1 MPRKYTKKNVEYWNN
16 MSKGQS
22 IESNNTLQIDFNPEL
37 IGEGYY
43 SEESNASRSIT
54 SSSGSRIATRSN
66 LATTS
71 SVRKRFENIDNGLLP
86 WDYSDDGV
94 SVRDAIIL
102 SQKAYFN
109 VPVYKSTIDLLSEF
123 TNSDVYFKKN
133 SGTEKSR
140 RFVEAWLNKI
150 KLYDLK
156 DQFFREIYRSGNVF
170 MLHLDAKVNTSS
182 IRAFSENPIPTLLEK
197 RIPVRYLMLNPADI
211 EVTEQINFGDY
222 TYAKVLTN
230 FEMAKLQ
237 NPKTDKEKD
246 IFNALPK
253 QVKDEIIKSN
263 KGNTFI
269 VNKEIQIPLD
279 ILKLHPVFYKK
290 QDYEPLAVPPGYSVL
305 DDINKK
311 MELKKVDQAIARS
324 IENVILLVTMGNEPE
339 KGGINHQNL
348 KAMQEIFKNK
358 SVGRVLVSDYTT
370 KAEFVIPD
378 LQKVMGKEKYE
389 VLNQDIREGLNN
401 ILLGESKYADTEIK
415 LKIFLQRIED
425 VRERF
430 LNDFLQP
437 EVNKV
442 CEIMGLKRPPK
453 VEFKK
458 IDALNYE
465 NMQRLI
471 ARMVELGI
479 LTPNEGME
487 VIDRGIFPTSEEL
500 GLDQGKFVSERKK
513 GYWSPLA
520 MGSAIGQDSKEKASP
535 SQNPSNPTVS
545 APTGG
550 RPTGTGVEKQSE
562 AHFAVDAIK
571 NSVNMISKF
580 QADAEKLYK
589 QKLSIKKLSND
600 KKGLI
605 SEICLA
611 IMQGCEKADW
621 ENTLNQI
628 IVNPSIL
635 TSLSVK
641 EEILDIASLHDLS
654 VEASTILYHSKNL
667 TEK

>member
-1 MPRKYTKKNVEYWNN
+1 MPRKYTKKNDGYWKNLSKANIVEN
-16 MSKGQS
+16 SS
-22 IESNNTLQIDFNPEL
+22 LLESFTAPEL

-43 SEESNASRSIT
+43 SEESSASRLS
-54 SSSGSRIATRSN
+54 SSSGTRVGTRNN

-71 SVRKRFENIDNGLLP
+71 LLRKRFKNIDDGLLP
-86 WDYSDDGV
+86 YDYSADGV
-94 SVRDAIIL
+94 SVRDAIVL

-123 TNSDVYFKKN
+123 SNSDIYFKKN

-150 KLYDLK
+150 KIYDLK

-170 MLHLDAKVNTSS
+170 MLHLEAKVNKNS
-182 IRAFSENPIPTLLEK
+182 IKAYSESPITTLSEK
-197 RIPVRYLMLNPADI
+197 KIPVRYIMLNPADI
-211 EVTEQINFGDY
+211 EVTEQMNFGDY
-222 TYAKVLTN
+222 SYAKILTN
-230 FEMAKLQ
+230 FEMAKLRD
-237 NPKTDKEKD
+237 PKTEKDRD
-246 IFNALPK
+246 IFNSLPK
-253 QVKDEIIKSN
+253 EVKEELKRTKSN
-263 KGNTFI
+263 TNTFI
-269 VNKEIQIPLD
+269 INREIQIPLD
-279 ILKLHPVFYKK
+279 VLKLHPVFYKK

-378 LQKVMGKEKYE
+378 LQKVMGKEKYD

-415 LKIFLQRIED
+415 LKIFLQRIEE

-430 LNDFLQP
+430 IKDFLQA
-437 EVNKV
+437 EINTV
-442 CEIMGLKRPPK
+442 CETMGLKRPPQI
-453 VEFKK
+453 EFKRT
-458 IDALNYE
+458 DALNYAD
-465 NMQRLI
+465 MQRLI

-479 LTPNEGME
+479 LTPNEGMD
-487 VIDRGIFPTSEEL
+487 VIDKGIFPTSEEL
-500 GLDQGKFVSERKK
+500 GLDQSKFVSERKK

-520 MGSAIGQDSKEKASP
+520 LGGGVEEKKEEKTS
-535 SQNPSNPTVS
+535 SQNSSSPTVS

-550 RPTGTGVEKQSE
+550 RPTGTGVEKQSK
-562 AHFAVDAIK
+562 AKFAVDSIR
-571 NSVNMISKF
+571 STLEDVSKF
-580 QADAEKLYK
+580 QAQSECFYKEKLSLK
-589 QKLSIKKLSND
+589 NLNKEKK
-600 KKGLI
+600 KVI

-611 IMQGCEKADW
+611 IIQGCEKSEW
-621 ENTLNQI
+621 KNKLEQI
-628 IVNPSIL
+628 VVNPSVL
-635 TSLSVK
+635 TSLGVNDG
-641 EEILDIASLHDLS
+641 ILQISNDHNLS
-654 VEASTILYHSKNL
+654 IEASSILFHSQNL
-667 TEK
+667 N

>member
-1 MPRKYTKKNVEYWNN
+1 MPRKYTKKNNGYWKNLSKANIVENV
-16 MSKGQS
+16 SLL
-22 IESNNTLQIDFNPEL
+22 ETLTAPEL

-43 SEESNASRSIT
+43 SEESSASRLS
-54 SSSGSRIATRSN
+54 SSSGTRVGTRNN

-71 SVRKRFENIDNGLLP
+71 LLRKRFKNIDDGLLP
-86 WDYSDDGV
+86 YDYSADGV
-94 SVRDAIIL
+94 SVRDAIVL

-123 TNSDVYFKKN
+123 SNSDIYFKKN

-150 KLYDLK
+150 KIYDLK

-170 MLHLDAKVNTSS
+170 MLHLEAKVNKNS
-182 IRAFSENPIPTLLEK
+182 IKAYSESPITTLSEK
-197 RIPVRYLMLNPADI
+197 KIPVRYIMLNPADI
-211 EVTEQINFGDY
+211 EVTEQMNFGDY
-222 TYAKVLTN
+222 SYAKILTN
-230 FEMAKLQ
+230 FEMAKLRD
-237 NPKTDKEKD
+237 PKTEKDKD
-246 IFNALPK
+246 IFNSLPK
-253 QVKDEIIKSN
+253 EVKDELKRTKSN
-263 KGNTFI
+263 TNTFI
-269 VNKEIQIPLD
+269 INREIQVPLD
-279 ILKLHPVFYKK
+279 VLKLHPVFYKK

-370 KAEFVIPD
+370 KAEFIIPD
-378 LQKVMGKEKYE
+378 LQKVMGKEKYD

-430 LNDFLQP
+430 IKDFLQA
-437 EVNKV
+437 EINTV
-442 CEIMGLKRPPK
+442 CETMGLKRPPQI
-453 VEFKK
+453 EFKRT
-458 IDALNYE
+458 DALNYAD
-465 NMQRLI
+465 MQRLI

-479 LTPNEGME
+479 LTPNEGMD
-487 VIDRGIFPTSEEL
+487 VIDKGVFPTAEEL
-500 GLDQGKFVSERKK
+500 GLDQSKFVSERKK

-520 MGSAIGQDSKEKASP
+520 LGGGVGEKKEEKTS
-535 SQNPSNPTVS
+535 SQNSSSPTVS

-550 RPTGTGVEKQSE
+550 RPTGTGVEKQSK
-562 AHFAVDAIK
+562 AKFAVDSIR
-571 NSVNMISKF
+571 STLEDVSKF
-580 QADAEKLYK
+580 QAQSECFYKEKLSLK
-589 QKLSIKKLSND
+589 NLNKEKK
-600 KKGLI
+600 KVI

-611 IMQGCEKADW
+611 IIQGCEKSEW
-621 ENTLNQI
+621 KNKLEQI
-628 IVNPSIL
+628 VVNPSVL
-635 TSLSVK
+635 TSLGVNDG
-641 EEILDIASLHDLS
+641 ILQISNDHNLS
-654 VEASTILYHSKNL
+654 IEASSILFHSQNL
-667 TEK
+667 N

>member
-1 MPRKYTKKNVEYWNN
+1 MPRKYTKKNDGYWKNLSKANIVEN
-16 MSKGQS
+16 SS
-22 IESNNTLQIDFNPEL
+22 LLESFTAPEL

-43 SEESNASRSIT
+43 SEESSASRLS
-54 SSSGSRIATRSN
+54 SSSGTRVGTRNN

-71 SVRKRFENIDNGLLP
+71 LLRKRFKNIDDGLLP
-86 WDYSDDGV
+86 YDYSADGV
-94 SVRDAIIL
+94 SVRDAIVL

-123 TNSDVYFKKN
+123 SNSDIYFKKN

-150 KLYDLK
+150 KIYDLK
-156 DQFFREIYRSGNVF
+156 DQFFREIYRSCNVF
-170 MLHLDAKVNTSS
+170 MLHLEAKVNKNS
-182 IRAFSENPIPTLLEK
+182 IKAYSESPITTLSEK
-197 RIPVRYLMLNPADI
+197 KIPVRYIMLNPADI
-211 EVTEQINFGDY
+211 EVTEQMNFGDY
-222 TYAKVLTN
+222 SYAKILTN
-230 FEMAKLQ
+230 FEMAKLRD
-237 NPKTDKEKD
+237 PKTEKDRD
-246 IFNALPK
+246 IFNSLPK
-253 QVKDEIIKSN
+253 EVKEELKRTKSN
-263 KGNTFI
+263 TNTFI
-269 VNKEIQIPLD
+269 INREIQIPLD
-279 ILKLHPVFYKK
+279 VLKLHPVFYKK

-378 LQKVMGKEKYE
+378 LQKVMGKEKYD

-415 LKIFLQRIED
+415 LKIFLQRIEE

-430 LNDFLQP
+430 IKDFLQA
-437 EVNKV
+437 EINTV
-442 CEIMGLKRPPK
+442 CETMGLKRPPQI
-453 VEFKK
+453 EFKRT
-458 IDALNYE
+458 DALNYAD
-465 NMQRLI
+465 MQRLT

-479 LTPNEGME
+479 LTPNEGMD
-487 VIDRGIFPTSEEL
+487 VIDKGIFPTSEEL
-500 GLDQGKFVSERKK
+500 GLDQSKFVSERKK

-520 MGSAIGQDSKEKASP
+520 LGGGVGEKKEEKTS
-535 SQNPSNPTVS
+535 SQNPSSPTVS

-550 RPTGTGVEKQSE
+550 RPTGTGVEKQSK
-562 AHFAVDAIK
+562 AKFAVDSIR
-571 NSVNMISKF
+571 STLEDVSKF
-580 QADAEKLYK
+580 KAQSECFYKEKLSLK
-589 QKLSIKKLSND
+589 NLNKEKK
-600 KKGLI
+600 KVI

-611 IMQGCEKADW
+611 IIQGCEKSEW
-621 ENTLNQI
+621 KNKLEQI
-628 IVNPSIL
+628 VVNPSVL
-635 TSLSVK
+635 TSLGVNDG
-641 EEILDIASLHDLS
+641 ILQISNDHNLS
-654 VEASTILYHSKNL
+654 IEASSILFHSQNL
-667 TEK
+667 N

>member
-1 MPRKYTKKNVEYWNN
+1 MPRKYTKKNDGYWKNLSKANIVEN
-16 MSKGQS
+16 SS
-22 IESNNTLQIDFNPEL
+22 LLESFTAPEL

-43 SEESNASRSIT
+43 SEESSASRLS
-54 SSSGSRIATRSN
+54 SSSGTRVGTRNN

-71 SVRKRFENIDNGLLP
+71 LLRKRFKNIDDGILP
-86 WDYSDDGV
+86 YDYSADGV
-94 SVRDAIIL
+94 SVRDAIVL

-123 TNSDVYFKKN
+123 SNSDIYFKKN

-150 KLYDLK
+150 KIYDLK

-170 MLHLDAKVNTSS
+170 MLHLEAKVNKNS
-182 IRAFSENPIPTLLEK
+182 IKAYSESPITTLSEK
-197 RIPVRYLMLNPADI
+197 KIPVRYIMLNPADI
-211 EVTEQINFGDY
+211 EVTEQMNFGDY
-222 TYAKVLTN
+222 SYAKILTN
-230 FEMAKLQ
+230 FEMAKLRD
-237 NPKTDKEKD
+237 PKTEKDRD
-246 IFNALPK
+246 IFNSLPK
-253 QVKDEIIKSN
+253 EVKEELKRTKSN
-263 KGNTFI
+263 TNTFI
-269 VNKEIQIPLD
+269 INREIQIPLD
-279 ILKLHPVFYKK
+279 VLKLHPVFYKK

-378 LQKVMGKEKYE
+378 LQKVMGKEKYD

-415 LKIFLQRIED
+415 LKIFLQRIEE

-430 LNDFLQP
+430 IKDFLQA
-437 EVNKV
+437 EINTV
-442 CEIMGLKRPPK
+442 CETMGLKRPPQI
-453 VEFKK
+453 EFKRT
-458 IDALNYE
+458 DALNYAD
-465 NMQRLI
+465 MQRLI

-479 LTPNEGME
+479 LTPNEGMD
-487 VIDRGIFPTSEEL
+487 VIDKGIFPTSEEL
-500 GLDQGKFVSERKK
+500 GLDQSKFVSERKK

-520 MGSAIGQDSKEKASP
+520 LGGGVGEKKEEKTS
-535 SQNPSNPTVS
+535 SQNPSSPTVS

-550 RPTGTGVEKQSE
+550 RPTGTGVEKQSK
-562 AHFAVDAIK
+562 AKFAVDSIR
-571 NSVNMISKF
+571 STLEDVSKF
-580 QADAEKLYK
+580 QAQSECFYKEKLSLK
-589 QKLSIKKLSND
+589 NLNKEKK
-600 KKGLI
+600 KVI

-611 IMQGCEKADW
+611 IIQGCEKSEW
-621 ENTLNQI
+621 KNKLEQI
-628 IVNPSIL
+628 VVNPSVL
-635 TSLSVK
+635 TSLGVNDG
-641 EEILDIASLHDLS
+641 ILQISNDHNLS
-654 VEASTILYHSKNL
+654 IEASSILFHSQNL
-667 TEK
+667 N

>member
-1 MPRKYTKKNVEYWNN
+1 MPRKYTKKNDGYWKNLSKANIVEN
-16 MSKGQS
+16 SS
-22 IESNNTLQIDFNPEL
+22 LLESFTAPEL

-43 SEESNASRSIT
+43 SEESSASRLS
-54 SSSGSRIATRSN
+54 SSSGTRVGTRNN

-71 SVRKRFENIDNGLLP
+71 LLRKRFKNIDDGLLP
-86 WDYSDDGV
+86 YDYSADGV
-94 SVRDAIIL
+94 SVRDAIVL

-123 TNSDVYFKKN
+123 SNSDIYFKKN

-150 KLYDLK
+150 KIYDLK

-170 MLHLDAKVNTSS
+170 MLHLEAKVNKNS
-182 IRAFSENPIPTLLEK
+182 IKAYSESPITTLSEK
-197 RIPVRYLMLNPADI
+197 KIPVRYIMLNPADI
-211 EVTEQINFGDY
+211 EVTEQMNFGDY
-222 TYAKVLTN
+222 SYAKILTN
-230 FEMAKLQ
+230 FEMAKLRD
-237 NPKTDKEKD
+237 PKTEKDKD
-246 IFNALPK
+246 IFNSLPK
-253 QVKDEIIKSN
+253 EVKDELKRTKSN
-263 KGNTFI
+263 TNTFI
-269 VNKEIQIPLD
+269 INREIQIPLD
-279 ILKLHPVFYKK
+279 VLKLHPVFYKK

-378 LQKVMGKEKYE
+378 LQKVMGKEKYD

-415 LKIFLQRIED
+415 LKIFLQRIEE

-430 LNDFLQP
+430 IKDFLQA
-437 EVNKV
+437 EINTV
-442 CEIMGLKRPPK
+442 CETMGLKRPPQI
-453 VEFKK
+453 EFKRT
-458 IDALNYE
+458 DALNYAD
-465 NMQRLI
+465 MQRLI

-479 LTPNEGME
+479 LTPNEGMD
-487 VIDRGIFPTSEEL
+487 VIDKGIFPTSEEL
-500 GLDQGKFVSERKK
+500 GLDQSKFVSERKK

-520 MGSAIGQDSKEKASP
+520 LGGGVGEKKEEKTS
-535 SQNPSNPTVS
+535 SQNPSSPTVS

-550 RPTGTGVEKQSE
+550 RPTGTGIEKQSK
-562 AHFAVDAIK
+562 AKFAVDSIR
-571 NSVNMISKF
+571 STLEDVSKF
-580 QADAEKLYK
+580 QAQSECFYKEKLSLK
-589 QKLSIKKLSND
+589 NLNKEKK
-600 KKGLI
+600 KVI

-611 IMQGCEKADW
+611 IIQGCEKSEW
-621 ENTLNQI
+621 KNKLEQI
-628 IVNPSIL
+628 VVNPSVL
-635 TSLSVK
+635 TSLSVNDG
-641 EEILDIASLHDLS
+641 ILQISNDHNLS
-654 VEASTILYHSKNL
+654 IEASSILFHSQNL
-667 TEK
+667 N

>member
-1 MPRKYTKKNVEYWNN
+1 MPRKYTKKNDGYWKNLSKANIVEN
-16 MSKGQS
+16 SS
-22 IESNNTLQIDFNPEL
+22 LLESFTAPEL

-43 SEESNASRSIT
+43 SEESSASRLS
-54 SSSGSRIATRSN
+54 SSSGTRVGTRNN

-71 SVRKRFENIDNGLLP
+71 LLRKRFKNIDDGLLP
-86 WDYSDDGV
+86 YDYSADGV
-94 SVRDAIIL
+94 SVRDAIVL

-123 TNSDVYFKKN
+123 SNSDIYFKKN

-150 KLYDLK
+150 KIYDLK

-170 MLHLDAKVNTSS
+170 MLHLEAKVNKNS
-182 IRAFSENPIPTLLEK
+182 IKAYSESPITTLSEK
-197 RIPVRYLMLNPADI
+197 KIPVRYIMLNPADI
-211 EVTEQINFGDY
+211 EVTEQMNFGDY
-222 TYAKVLTN
+222 SYAKILTN
-230 FEMAKLQ
+230 FEMAKLRD
-237 NPKTDKEKD
+237 PKTEKDRD
-246 IFNALPK
+246 IFNSLPK
-253 QVKDEIIKSN
+253 EVKEELKRTKSN
-263 KGNTFI
+263 TNTFI
-269 VNKEIQIPLD
+269 INREIQIPLD
-279 ILKLHPVFYKK
+279 VLKLHPVFYKK

-378 LQKVMGKEKYE
+378 LQKVMGKEKYD

-415 LKIFLQRIED
+415 LKIFLQRIEE

-430 LNDFLQP
+430 IKDFLQA
-437 EVNKV
+437 EINTV
-442 CEIMGLKRPPK
+442 CETMGLKRPPQI
-453 VEFKK
+453 EFKRT
-458 IDALNYE
+458 DALNYAD
-465 NMQRLI
+465 MQRLI

-479 LTPNEGME
+479 LTPNEGMD
-487 VIDRGIFPTSEEL
+487 VIDKGIFPTSEEL
-500 GLDQGKFVSERKK
+500 GLDQSKFVSERKK

-520 MGSAIGQDSKEKASP
+520 LGGGVGEKKEEKTS
-535 SQNPSNPTVS
+535 SQNSSSPTVS

-550 RPTGTGVEKQSE
+550 RPTGTGVEKQSK
-562 AHFAVDAIK
+562 AKFAVDSIR
-571 NSVNMISKF
+571 STLEDVSKF
-580 QADAEKLYK
+580 QAQSECFYKEKLSLK
-589 QKLSIKKLSND
+589 NLNKEKK
-600 KKGLI
+600 KVI

-611 IMQGCEKADW
+611 IIQGCEKSEW
-621 ENTLNQI
+621 KNKLEQI
-628 IVNPSIL
+628 VVNPSVL
-635 TSLSVK
+635 TSLGVNDG
-641 EEILDIASLHDLS
+641 ILQISNDHNLS
-654 VEASTILYHSKNL
+654 IEASSILFHSQNL
-667 TEK
+667 N

>member
-1 MPRKYTKKNVEYWNN
+1 MPRKYTKKNDGYWKNLSKANIVEN
-16 MSKGQS
+16 SS
-22 IESNNTLQIDFNPEL
+22 LLESFTAPEL

-43 SEESNASRSIT
+43 SEESSASRLS
-54 SSSGSRIATRSN
+54 SSSGTRVGTRNN

-71 SVRKRFENIDNGLLP
+71 LLRKRFKNIDDGLLP
-86 WDYSDDGV
+86 YDYSADGV
-94 SVRDAIIL
+94 SVRDAIVL

-123 TNSDVYFKKN
+123 SNSDIYFKKN

-150 KLYDLK
+150 KIYDLK

-170 MLHLDAKVNTSS
+170 MLHLEAKVNKNS
-182 IRAFSENPIPTLLEK
+182 IKAYSESPITTLSEK
-197 RIPVRYLMLNPADI
+197 KIPVRYIMLNPADI
-211 EVTEQINFGDY
+211 EVTEQMNFGDY
-222 TYAKVLTN
+222 SYAKILTN
-230 FEMAKLQ
+230 FEMAKLRD
-237 NPKTDKEKD
+237 PKTEKDRD
-246 IFNALPK
+246 IFNSLPK
-253 QVKDEIIKSN
+253 EVKEELKRTKSN
-263 KGNTFI
+263 TNTFI
-269 VNKEIQIPLD
+269 INREIQIPLD
-279 ILKLHPVFYKK
+279 VLKLHPVFYKK

-378 LQKVMGKEKYE
+378 LQKVMGKEKYD

-415 LKIFLQRIED
+415 LKIFLQRIEE

-430 LNDFLQP
+430 IKDFLQA
-437 EVNKV
+437 EINTV
-442 CEIMGLKRPPK
+442 CETMGLKRPPQI
-453 VEFKK
+453 EFKRT
-458 IDALNYE
+458 DALNYAD
-465 NMQRLI
+465 MQRLI

-479 LTPNEGME
+479 LTPNEGMD
-487 VIDRGIFPTSEEL
+487 VIDKGIFQTSEEL
-500 GLDQGKFVSERKK
+500 GLDQSKFVSERKK

-520 MGSAIGQDSKEKASP
+520 LGGGVGEKKEEKTS
-535 SQNPSNPTVS
+535 SQNPSSPTVS

-550 RPTGTGVEKQSE
+550 RPTGTGVEKQSK
-562 AHFAVDAIK
+562 AKFAVDSIR
-571 NSVNMISKF
+571 STLEDVSKF
-580 QADAEKLYK
+580 QAQSECFYKEKLSLK
-589 QKLSIKKLSND
+589 NLNKEKK
-600 KKGLI
+600 KVI

-611 IMQGCEKADW
+611 IIQGCEKSEW
-621 ENTLNQI
+621 KNKLEQI
-628 IVNPSIL
+628 VVNPSVL
-635 TSLSVK
+635 TSLGVNDG
-641 EEILDIASLHDLS
+641 ILHISNDHNLS
-654 VEASTILYHSKNL
+654 IEASSILFHSQNL
-667 TEK
+667 N

>member
-1 MPRKYTKKNVEYWNN
+1 MPRKYTKKNDGYWKNLSKANIVEN
-16 MSKGQS
+16 SS
-22 IESNNTLQIDFNPEL
+22 LLESFTAPEL

-43 SEESNASRSIT
+43 SEESSASRLS
-54 SSSGSRIATRSN
+54 SSSGTRVGTRNN

-71 SVRKRFENIDNGLLP
+71 LLRKRFKNIDDGLLP
-86 WDYSDDGV
+86 YDYSADGV
-94 SVRDAIIL
+94 SVRDAIVL

-123 TNSDVYFKKN
+123 SNSDIYFKKN

-150 KLYDLK
+150 KIYDLK

-170 MLHLDAKVNTSS
+170 MLHLEAKVNKNS
-182 IRAFSENPIPTLLEK
+182 IKAYSESPITTLSEK
-197 RIPVRYLMLNPADI
+197 KIPVRYIMLNPADI
-211 EVTEQINFGDY
+211 EVTEQMNFGDY
-222 TYAKVLTN
+222 SYAKILTN
-230 FEMAKLQ
+230 FEMAKLRD
-237 NPKTDKEKD
+237 PKTEKDRD
-246 IFNALPK
+246 IFNSLPK
-253 QVKDEIIKSN
+253 EVKEELKRTNSN
-263 KGNTFI
+263 TNTFI
-269 VNKEIQIPLD
+269 INREIQIPLD
-279 ILKLHPVFYKK
+279 VLKLHPVFYKK

-378 LQKVMGKEKYE
+378 LQKVMGKEKYD

-415 LKIFLQRIED
+415 LKIFLQRIEE

-430 LNDFLQP
+430 IKDFLQA
-437 EVNKV
+437 EINTV
-442 CEIMGLKRPPK
+442 CETMGLKRPPQI
-453 VEFKK
+453 EFKRT
-458 IDALNYE
+458 DALNYAD
-465 NMQRLI
+465 MQRLI

-479 LTPNEGME
+479 LTPNEGMD
-487 VIDRGIFPTSEEL
+487 VIDKGIFPTSEEL
-500 GLDQGKFVSERKK
+500 GLDQSKFVSERKK

-520 MGSAIGQDSKEKASP
+520 LGGGVGEKKEEKTS
-535 SQNPSNPTVS
+535 SQNSSSPTVS

-550 RPTGTGVEKQSE
+550 RPTGTGVEKQSK
-562 AHFAVDAIK
+562 AKFAVDSIR
-571 NSVNMISKF
+571 STLEDVSKF
-580 QADAEKLYK
+580 QAQSECFYKEKLSLK
-589 QKLSIKKLSND
+589 NLNKEKK
-600 KKGLI
+600 KVI

-611 IMQGCEKADW
+611 IIQGCEKSEW
-621 ENTLNQI
+621 KNKLEQI
-628 IVNPSIL
+628 VVNPSVL
-635 TSLSVK
+635 TSLGVNDG
-641 EEILDIASLHDLS
+641 ILQISNDHNLS
-654 VEASTILYHSKNL
+654 IEASSILFHSQNL
-667 TEK
+667 N

>member
-1 MPRKYTKKNVEYWNN
+1 MPRKYTKKNNGYWKNLSKANIVENV
-16 MSKGQS
+16 SLL
-22 IESNNTLQIDFNPEL
+22 ETLTAPEL

-43 SEESNASRSIT
+43 SEESSASRLS
-54 SSSGSRIATRSN
+54 SSSGTRVGTRNN

-71 SVRKRFENIDNGLLP
+71 LLRKRFKNIDDGLLP
-86 WDYSDDGV
+86 YDYSADGV
-94 SVRDAIIL
+94 SVRDAIVL

-123 TNSDVYFKKN
+123 SNSDIYFKKN

-150 KLYDLK
+150 KIYDLK

-170 MLHLDAKVNTSS
+170 MLHLEAKVNKNS
-182 IRAFSENPIPTLLEK
+182 IKAYSENPITALSEK
-197 RIPVRYLMLNPADI
+197 KIPVRYIMLNPADI
-211 EVTEQINFGDY
+211 EVTEQMNFGDY
-222 TYAKVLTN
+222 SYAKILTN
-230 FEMAKLQ
+230 FEMAKLRD
-237 NPKTDKEKD
+237 PKTEKDKD
-246 IFNALPK
+246 IFNSLPK
-253 QVKDEIIKSN
+253 EVKDELKRTKSN
-263 KGNTFI
+263 TNTFI
-269 VNKEIQIPLD
+269 INREIQVPLD
-279 ILKLHPVFYKK
+279 VLKLHPVFYKK

-370 KAEFVIPD
+370 KAEFIIPD
-378 LQKVMGKEKYE
+378 LQKVMGKEKYD

-415 LKIFLQRIED
+415 LKIFLQRIEE

-430 LNDFLQP
+430 IKDFLQA
-437 EVNKV
+437 EINTV
-442 CEIMGLKRPPK
+442 CETMGLKRPPQI
-453 VEFKK
+453 EFKRT
-458 IDALNYE
+458 DALNYAD
-465 NMQRLI
+465 MQRLI

-479 LTPNEGME
+479 LTPNEGMD
-487 VIDRGIFPTSEEL
+487 VIDKGVFPTAEEL
-500 GLDQGKFVSERKK
+500 GLDQSKFVSERKK

-520 MGSAIGQDSKEKASP
+520 LGGGVGEKKEEKTS
-535 SQNPSNPTVS
+535 SQNSSSPTVS

-550 RPTGTGVEKQSE
+550 RPTGTGVEKQSK
-562 AHFAVDAIK
+562 AKFAVDSIR
-571 NSVNMISKF
+571 STLEDVSKF
-580 QADAEKLYK
+580 QAQSECFYKEKLSLK
-589 QKLSIKKLSND
+589 NLNKEKK
-600 KKGLI
+600 KVI

-611 IMQGCEKADW
+611 IIQGCEKSEW
-621 ENTLNQI
+621 KNKLEQI
-628 IVNPSIL
+628 VVNPSVL
-635 TSLSVK
+635 TSLGVNDG
-641 EEILDIASLHDLS
+641 ILQISNDHNLS
-654 VEASTILYHSKNL
+654 IEASSILFHSQNL
-667 TEK
+667 N

>member
-1 MPRKYTKKNVEYWNN
+1 MPRKYTKKNSGYWSNL
-16 MSKGQS
+16 SKGAS
-22 IESNNTLQIDFNPEL
+22 VENVTSLEFNVAPEL

-43 SEESNASRSIT
+43 TEESSANSRLS
-54 SSSGSRIATRSN
+54 SSSGTRVGTRTN
-66 LATTS
+66 LVTS
-71 SVRKRFENIDNGLLP
+71 SLIRKRFKNIDDGLLP
-86 WDYSDDGV
+86 WDYSADGV

-123 TNSDVYFKKN
+123 SNSDIYFKKN

-170 MLHLDAKVNTSS
+170 MLHLEAKVNTNS
-182 IRAFSENPIPTLLEK
+182 IKAYSENPIPTLTERK
-197 RIPVRYLMLNPADI
+197 IPVRYLMLNPADI
-211 EVTEQINFGDY
+211 EVTEQMNFGDY
-222 TYAKVLTN
+222 SYAKVLTN
-230 FEMAKLQ
+230 FEMAKLRD
-237 NPKTDKEKD
+237 PKTDKDKD
-246 IFNALPK
+246 IFNSLPK
-253 QVKDEIIKSN
+253 EIQDELKKTKSN
-263 KGNTFI
+263 SNTFI
-269 VNKEIQIPLD
+269 VNKEIQIPLEVS
-279 ILKLHPVFYKK
+279 KLHPVFYKK

-415 LKIFLQRIED
+415 LKIFLQRIEE

-430 LNDFLQP
+430 IKDFLQP
-437 EVNKV
+437 QINEV
-442 CEIMGLKRPPK
+442 CETMGLKRPPQI
-453 VEFKK
+453 EFKRT
-458 IDALNYE
+458 DALNYAD
-465 NMQRLI
+465 MQRLI

-479 LTPNEGME
+479 LTPNEGMD
-487 VIDRGIFPTSEEL
+487 VIDKGIFPTSEEL
-500 GLDQGKFVSERKK
+500 GADQSKFVSERKK

-520 MGSAIGQDSKEKASP
+520 MGGGIGEASEEKSSP
-535 SQNPSNPTVS
+535 SQNSSNPTVS

-550 RPTGTGVEKQSE
+550 RPTGTGIEKQSE
-562 AHFAVDAIK
+562 ANFAVDAIK
-571 NSVNMISKF
+571 SSLENISKF
-580 QADAEKLYK
+580 QANAESVYK
-589 QKLSIKKLSND
+589 QKLSLKTLTKEKK
-600 KKGLI
+600 KVI

-611 IMQGCEKADW
+611 IVQGCERSEWSDKL
-621 ENTLNQI
+621 EQV
-628 IVNPSIL
+628 IVNPSVL
-635 TSLSVK
+635 TSLGVNDGIL
-641 EEILDIASLHDLS
+641 EISNEHNLSL
-654 VEASTILYHSKNL
+654 EASAILFHSKNL
-667 TEK
+667 N

>member
-1 MPRKYTKKNVEYWNN
+1 MPRKYTKKNSGYWSNL
-16 MSKGQS
+16 SKGAS
-22 IESNNTLQIDFNPEL
+22 VENVTSLEFNVAPEL

-43 SEESNASRSIT
+43 TEESSANSRLS
-54 SSSGSRIATRSN
+54 SSSGTRVGTRTN
-66 LATTS
+66 LVTS
-71 SVRKRFENIDNGLLP
+71 SLIRKRFKNIDDGLLP
-86 WDYSDDGV
+86 WDYSADGV

-123 TNSDVYFKKN
+123 SNSDIYFKKN

-170 MLHLDAKVNTSS
+170 MLHLEAKVNTNS
-182 IRAFSENPIPTLLEK
+182 IKAYSENPIPTLTERK
-197 RIPVRYLMLNPADI
+197 IPVRYLMLNPADI
-211 EVTEQINFGDY
+211 EVTEQMNFGDY
-222 TYAKVLTN
+222 SYAKVLTN
-230 FEMAKLQ
+230 FEMAKLRD
-237 NPKTDKEKD
+237 PKTDKDKD
-246 IFNALPK
+246 IFNSLPK
-253 QVKDEIIKSN
+253 EIQDELKKTKSN
-263 KGNTFI
+263 SNTFI
-269 VNKEIQIPLD
+269 VNKEIQIPLEVS
-279 ILKLHPVFYKK
+279 KLHPVFYKK

-415 LKIFLQRIED
+415 LKIFLQRIEE

-430 LNDFLQP
+430 IKDFLQP
-437 EVNKV
+437 QINEV
-442 CEIMGLKRPPK
+442 CETMGLKRPPQI
-453 VEFKK
+453 EFKRT
-458 IDALNYE
+458 DALNYAD
-465 NMQRLI
+465 MQRLI

-479 LTPNEGME
+479 LTPNEGMD
-487 VIDRGIFPTSEEL
+487 VIDKGIFPTSEEL
-500 GLDQGKFVSERKK
+500 GSDQSKFVSERKK

-520 MGSAIGQDSKEKASP
+520 MGGGIGEGSEEKSSP
-535 SQNPSNPTVS
+535 SQNSSNPTVS

-550 RPTGTGVEKQSE
+550 RPTGTGIEKQSE
-562 AHFAVDAIK
+562 ANFAVDAIK
-571 NSVNMISKF
+571 SSLENISKF
-580 QADAEKLYK
+580 QANAESVYK
-589 QKLSIKKLSND
+589 QKLSLKTLTKEKK
-600 KKGLI
+600 KVI

-611 IMQGCEKADW
+611 IVQGCERSEWNDKL
-621 ENTLNQI
+621 EQV
-628 IVNPSIL
+628 IVNPSVL
-635 TSLSVK
+635 TSLGVNDGIL
-641 EEILDIASLHDLS
+641 EISNEHNLSL
-654 VEASTILYHSKNL
+654 EASAILFHSKNL
-667 TEK
+667 N

>member
-1 MPRKYTKKNVEYWNN
+1 MPRKYTKKNSGYWSNL
-16 MSKGQS
+16 SKGAS
-22 IESNNTLQIDFNPEL
+22 VESVTSLEFNVAPEL

-43 SEESNASRSIT
+43 TEESSANSRLS
-54 SSSGSRIATRSN
+54 SSSGTRVGTRTN
-66 LATTS
+66 LVTS
-71 SVRKRFENIDNGLLP
+71 SLIRKRFKNIDDGLLP
-86 WDYSDDGV
+86 WDYSADGV

-123 TNSDVYFKKN
+123 SNSDIYFKKN

-170 MLHLDAKVNTSS
+170 MLHLEAKVNTNS
-182 IRAFSENPIPTLLEK
+182 IKAYSENPIPTLTEK
-197 RIPVRYLMLNPADI
+197 KIPVRYLMLNPADI
-211 EVTEQINFGDY
+211 EVTEQMNFGDY
-222 TYAKVLTN
+222 SYAKVLTN
-230 FEMAKLQ
+230 FEMAKLRD
-237 NPKTDKEKD
+237 PKTDKDKD
-246 IFNALPK
+246 IFNSLPK
-253 QVKDEIIKSN
+253 EIQDELKKTKSN
-263 KGNTFI
+263 SNTFI
-269 VNKEIQIPLD
+269 VNKEIQIPLEVS
-279 ILKLHPVFYKK
+279 KLHPVFYKK

-415 LKIFLQRIED
+415 LKIFLQRIEE

-430 LNDFLQP
+430 IKDFLQP
-437 EVNKV
+437 QINEV
-442 CEIMGLKRPPK
+442 CETMGLKRPPQI
-453 VEFKK
+453 EFKRT
-458 IDALNYE
+458 DALNYAD
-465 NMQRLI
+465 MQRLI

-479 LTPNEGME
+479 LTPNEGMD
-487 VIDRGIFPTSEEL
+487 VIDKGIFPTSEEL
-500 GLDQGKFVSERKK
+500 GSDQSKFVSERKK

-520 MGSAIGQDSKEKASP
+520 MGGGIGEGSEEKSSP
-535 SQNPSNPTVS
+535 SQNSSNPTVS

-550 RPTGTGVEKQSE
+550 RPTGTGIEKQSE
-562 AHFAVDAIK
+562 ANFAVDAIK
-571 NSVNMISKF
+571 SSLENISKF
-580 QADAEKLYK
+580 QANAESVYK
-589 QKLSIKKLSND
+589 QKLSLKTLTKEKK
-600 KKGLI
+600 KVI

-611 IMQGCEKADW
+611 IVQGCERSEWNDKL
-621 ENTLNQI
+621 EQV
-628 IVNPSIL
+628 IVNPSVL
-635 TSLSVK
+635 TSLGVNDGIL
-641 EEILDIASLHDLS
+641 EISNEHNLSL
-654 VEASTILYHSKNL
+654 EASAILFHSKNL
-667 TEK
+667 N

>member
-1 MPRKYTKKNVEYWNN
+1 MPRKYTKKNNGYWKNLSKANIVENV
-16 MSKGQS
+16 SLL
-22 IESNNTLQIDFNPEL
+22 ETLTAPEL

-43 SEESNASRSIT
+43 SEESSASRLS
-54 SSSGSRIATRSN
+54 SSSGTRVGTRNN

-71 SVRKRFENIDNGLLP
+71 LLRKRFKNIDDGLLP
-86 WDYSDDGV
+86 YDYSADGV
-94 SVRDAIIL
+94 SVRDAIVL

-123 TNSDVYFKKN
+123 SNSDIYFKKN

-150 KLYDLK
+150 KIYDLK

-170 MLHLDAKVNTSS
+170 MLHLEAKVNKNS
-182 IRAFSENPIPTLLEK
+182 IKAYSESPITTLSEK
-197 RIPVRYLMLNPADI
+197 KIPVRYIMLNPADI
-211 EVTEQINFGDY
+211 EVTEQMNFGDY
-222 TYAKVLTN
+222 SYAKILTN
-230 FEMAKLQ
+230 FEMAKLRD
-237 NPKTDKEKD
+237 PKTEKDKD
-246 IFNALPK
+246 IFNSLPK
-253 QVKDEIIKSN
+253 EVKDELKRTKSN
-263 KGNTFI
+263 KNTFI
-269 VNKEIQIPLD
+269 INREIQVPLD
-279 ILKLHPVFYKK
+279 VLKLHPVFYKK

-370 KAEFVIPD
+370 KAEFIIPD
-378 LQKVMGKEKYE
+378 LQKVMGKEKYD

-415 LKIFLQRIED
+415 LKIFLQRIEE

-430 LNDFLQP
+430 IKDFLQA
-437 EVNKV
+437 EINTV
-442 CEIMGLKRPPK
+442 CETMGLKRPPQI
-453 VEFKK
+453 EFKRT
-458 IDALNYE
+458 DALNYAD
-465 NMQRLI
+465 MQRLI

-479 LTPNEGME
+479 LTPNEGMD
-487 VIDRGIFPTSEEL
+487 VIDKGVFPTAEEL
-500 GLDQGKFVSERKK
+500 GLDQSKFVSERKK

-520 MGSAIGQDSKEKASP
+520 LGGGVGEKKEEKTS
-535 SQNPSNPTVS
+535 SQNSSSPTVS

-550 RPTGTGVEKQSE
+550 RPTGTGVEKQSK
-562 AHFAVDAIK
+562 AKFAVDSIR
-571 NSVNMISKF
+571 STLEDVSKF
-580 QADAEKLYK
+580 QAQSECFYKEKLSLK
-589 QKLSIKKLSND
+589 NLNKEKK
-600 KKGLI
+600 KVI

-611 IMQGCEKADW
+611 IIQGCEKSEW
-621 ENTLNQI
+621 KNKLEQI
-628 IVNPSIL
+628 VVNPSVL
-635 TSLSVK
+635 TSLGVNDG
-641 EEILDIASLHDLS
+641 ILQISNDHNLS
-654 VEASTILYHSKNL
+654 IEASSILFHSQNL
-667 TEK
+667 N

>member
-1 MPRKYTKKNVEYWNN
+1 MPRKYTKKNNGYWKNLSKANIVENV
-16 MSKGQS
+16 SLL
-22 IESNNTLQIDFNPEL
+22 ESFTAPEL

-43 SEESNASRSIT
+43 SEESSASRLS
-54 SSSGSRIATRSN
+54 SSSGTRVGTRNN

-71 SVRKRFENIDNGLLP
+71 LLRKRFKNIDDGLLP
-86 WDYSDDGV
+86 YDYSADGV
-94 SVRDAIIL
+94 SVRDAIVL

-123 TNSDVYFKKN
+123 SNSDIYFKKN

-150 KLYDLK
+150 KIYDLK

-170 MLHLDAKVNTSS
+170 MLHLEAKVNKNS
-182 IRAFSENPIPTLLEK
+182 IKAYSESPITTLSEK
-197 RIPVRYLMLNPADI
+197 KIPVRYIMLNPADI
-211 EVTEQINFGDY
+211 EVTEQMNFGDY
-222 TYAKVLTN
+222 SYAKILTN
-230 FEMAKLQ
+230 FEMAKLRD
-237 NPKTDKEKD
+237 PKTEKDKD
-246 IFNALPK
+246 IFNSLPK
-253 QVKDEIIKSN
+253 EVKDELKRTKSN
-263 KGNTFI
+263 TNTFI
-269 VNKEIQIPLD
+269 INREIQVPLD
-279 ILKLHPVFYKK
+279 VLKLHPVFYKK

-370 KAEFVIPD
+370 KAEFIIPD
-378 LQKVMGKEKYE
+378 LQKVMGKEKYD

-430 LNDFLQP
+430 IKDFLQA
-437 EVNKV
+437 EINTV
-442 CEIMGLKRPPK
+442 CETMGLKRPPQI
-453 VEFKK
+453 EFKRT
-458 IDALNYE
+458 DALNYAD
-465 NMQRLI
+465 MQRLI

-479 LTPNEGME
+479 LTPNEGMD
-487 VIDRGIFPTSEEL
+487 VIDKGVFPTAEEL
-500 GLDQGKFVSERKK
+500 GLDQSKFVSERKK

-520 MGSAIGQDSKEKASP
+520 LGGGVGEKKEEKTS
-535 SQNPSNPTVS
+535 SQNSSSPTVS

-550 RPTGTGVEKQSE
+550 RPTGTGVEKQSK
-562 AHFAVDAIK
+562 AKFAVDSIR
-571 NSVNMISKF
+571 STLEDVSKF
-580 QADAEKLYK
+580 QAQSECFYKEKLSLK
-589 QKLSIKKLSND
+589 NLNKEKK
-600 KKGLI
+600 KVI

-611 IMQGCEKADW
+611 IIQGCEKSEW
-621 ENTLNQI
+621 KNKLEQI
-628 IVNPSIL
+628 VVNPSVL
-635 TSLSVK
+635 TSLGVNDG
-641 EEILDIASLHDLS
+641 ILQISNDHNLS
-654 VEASTILYHSKNL
+654 IEASSILFHSQNL
-667 TEK
+667 N

>member
-1 MPRKYTKKNVEYWNN
+1 MPRKYTKKNNGYWKNLSKANIVENV
-16 MSKGQS
+16 SLL
-22 IESNNTLQIDFNPEL
+22 ETLTAPEL

-43 SEESNASRSIT
+43 SEESSASRLS
-54 SSSGSRIATRSN
+54 SSSGTRVGTRNN

-71 SVRKRFENIDNGLLP
+71 LLRKRFKNIDDGLLP
-86 WDYSDDGV
+86 YDYSADGV
-94 SVRDAIIL
+94 SVRDAIVL

-123 TNSDVYFKKN
+123 SNSDIYFKKN

-150 KLYDLK
+150 KIYDLK

-170 MLHLDAKVNTSS
+170 MLHLEAKVNKNS
-182 IRAFSENPIPTLLEK
+182 IKAYSENPITALSEK
-197 RIPVRYLMLNPADI
+197 KIPVRYIMLNPADI
-211 EVTEQINFGDY
+211 EVTEQMNFGDY
-222 TYAKVLTN
+222 SYAKILTN
-230 FEMAKLQ
+230 FEMAKLRD
-237 NPKTDKEKD
+237 PKTEKDKD
-246 IFNALPK
+246 IFNSLPK
-253 QVKDEIIKSN
+253 EVKDELKRTKSN
-263 KGNTFI
+263 TNTFI
-269 VNKEIQIPLD
+269 INREIQVPLD
-279 ILKLHPVFYKK
+279 VLKLHPVFYKK

-370 KAEFVIPD
+370 KAEFIIPD
-378 LQKVMGKEKYE
+378 LQKVMGKEKYD

-415 LKIFLQRIED
+415 LKIFLQRIEE

-430 LNDFLQP
+430 IKDFLQA
-437 EVNKV
+437 EINTV
-442 CEIMGLKRPPK
+442 CETMGLKRPPQI
-453 VEFKK
+453 EFKRT
-458 IDALNYE
+458 DALNYAD
-465 NMQRLI
+465 MQRLI

-479 LTPNEGME
+479 LTPNEGMD
-487 VIDRGIFPTSEEL
+487 VIDKGVFPTAEEL
-500 GLDQGKFVSERKK
+500 GLDQSKFVSERKK

-520 MGSAIGQDSKEKASP
+520 LGGGVGEKKEEKTS
-535 SQNPSNPTVS
+535 SQNSSSPTVS

-550 RPTGTGVEKQSE
+550 RPTGTGVEKQSK
-562 AHFAVDAIK
+562 AKFAVDSIR
-571 NSVNMISKF
+571 STLEDVSKF
-580 QADAEKLYK
+580 QAQSECFYKEKLSLK
-589 QKLSIKKLSND
+589 NLNKEKK
-600 KKGLI
+600 KVI

-611 IMQGCEKADW
+611 IIQGCEKSEW
-621 ENTLNQI
+621 KNKLEQI
-628 IVNPSIL
+628 VVNPSIL
-635 TSLSVK
+635 TSLGVNDG
-641 EEILDIASLHDLS
+641 ILQISNDHNLS
-654 VEASTILYHSKNL
+654 IEASSILFHSQNL
-667 TEK
+667 N

>member
-1 MPRKYTKKNVEYWNN
+1 MPRKYTKKNNGYWKNLSKANIVENV
-16 MSKGQS
+16 SLL
-22 IESNNTLQIDFNPEL
+22 ETLTAPEL

-43 SEESNASRSIT
+43 SEESSASRLS
-54 SSSGSRIATRSN
+54 SSSGTRVGTRNN

-71 SVRKRFENIDNGLLP
+71 LLRKRFKNIDDGLLP
-86 WDYSDDGV
+86 YDYSADGV
-94 SVRDAIIL
+94 SVRDAIVL

-123 TNSDVYFKKN
+123 SNSDIYFKKN

-150 KLYDLK
+150 KIYDLK

-170 MLHLDAKVNTSS
+170 MLHLEAKVNKNS
-182 IRAFSENPIPTLLEK
+182 IKAYSESPITTLSEK
-197 RIPVRYLMLNPADI
+197 KIPVRYIMLNPADI
-211 EVTEQINFGDY
+211 EVTEQMNFGDY
-222 TYAKVLTN
+222 SYAKILTN
-230 FEMAKLQ
+230 FEMAKLRD
-237 NPKTDKEKD
+237 PKTEKDKD
-246 IFNALPK
+246 IFNSLPK
-253 QVKDEIIKSN
+253 EVKDELKRTKSN
-263 KGNTFI
+263 TNTFI
-269 VNKEIQIPLD
+269 INREIQVPLD
-279 ILKLHPVFYKK
+279 VLKLHPVFYKK

-370 KAEFVIPD
+370 KAEFIIPD
-378 LQKVMGKEKYE
+378 LQKVMGKEKYD

-415 LKIFLQRIED
+415 LKIFLQRIEE

-430 LNDFLQP
+430 IKDFLQA
-437 EVNKV
+437 EINTV
-442 CEIMGLKRPPK
+442 CETMGLKRPPQI
-453 VEFKK
+453 EFKRT
-458 IDALNYE
+458 DALNYAD
-465 NMQRLI
+465 MQRLI

-479 LTPNEGME
+479 LTPNEGMD
-487 VIDRGIFPTSEEL
+487 VIDKGVFPTAEEL
-500 GLDQGKFVSERKK
+500 GLDQSKFVSERKK

-520 MGSAIGQDSKEKASP
+520 LGGGVGEKKEEKTS
-535 SQNPSNPTVS
+535 SQNSSSPTVS

-550 RPTGTGVEKQSE
+550 RPTGTGVEKQSK
-562 AHFAVDAIK
+562 AKFAVDSIR
-571 NSVNMISKF
+571 STLEDVSKF
-580 QADAEKLYK
+580 QAQSECFYKEKLSLK
-589 QKLSIKKLSND
+589 NLNKEKK
-600 KKGLI
+600 KVI

-611 IMQGCEKADW
+611 IIQGCEKSEW
-621 ENTLNQI
+621 KNKLEQI
-628 IVNPSIL
+628 VVNPSVL
-635 TSLSVK
+635 TSLGVNDG
-641 EEILDIASLHDLS
+641 ILQISNDHNLS
-654 VEASTILYHSKNL
+654 IEASSILFHSQNL
-667 TEK
+667 N

>member
-1 MPRKYTKKNVEYWNN
+1 MPRKYTKKNNGYWKNLSKANIVENV
-16 MSKGQS
+16 SLL
-22 IESNNTLQIDFNPEL
+22 ESFTAPEL

-43 SEESNASRSIT
+43 SEESSASRLS
-54 SSSGSRIATRSN
+54 SSSGTRVGTRNN

-71 SVRKRFENIDNGLLP
+71 LLRKRFKNIDDGLLP
-86 WDYSDDGV
+86 YDYSADGV
-94 SVRDAIIL
+94 SVRDAIVL

-123 TNSDVYFKKN
+123 SNSDIYFKKN

-150 KLYDLK
+150 KIYDLK

-170 MLHLDAKVNTSS
+170 MLHLEAKVNKNS
-182 IRAFSENPIPTLLEK
+182 IKAYSENPITALSEK
-197 RIPVRYLMLNPADI
+197 KIPVRYIMLNPADI
-211 EVTEQINFGDY
+211 EVTEQMNFGDY
-222 TYAKVLTN
+222 SYAKILTN
-230 FEMAKLQ
+230 FEMAKLRD
-237 NPKTDKEKD
+237 PKTEKDKD
-246 IFNALPK
+246 IFNSLPK
-253 QVKDEIIKSN
+253 EVKDELKRTKSN
-263 KGNTFI
+263 TNTFI
-269 VNKEIQIPLD
+269 INREIQVPLD
-279 ILKLHPVFYKK
+279 VLKLHPVFYKK

-370 KAEFVIPD
+370 KAEFIIPD
-378 LQKVMGKEKYE
+378 LQKVMGKEKYD

-430 LNDFLQP
+430 IKDFLQA
-437 EVNKV
+437 EINTV
-442 CEIMGLKRPPK
+442 CETMGLKRPPQI
-453 VEFKK
+453 EFKRT
-458 IDALNYE
+458 DALNYAD
-465 NMQRLI
+465 MQRLI

-479 LTPNEGME
+479 LTPNEGMD
-487 VIDRGIFPTSEEL
+487 VIDKGVFPTAEEL
-500 GLDQGKFVSERKK
+500 GLDQSKFVSERKK

-520 MGSAIGQDSKEKASP
+520 LGGGVGEKKEEKTS
-535 SQNPSNPTVS
+535 SQNSSSPTVS

-550 RPTGTGVEKQSE
+550 RPTGTGVEKQSK
-562 AHFAVDAIK
+562 AKFAVDSIR
-571 NSVNMISKF
+571 STLEDVSKF
-580 QADAEKLYK
+580 QAQSECFYKEKLSLK
-589 QKLSIKKLSND
+589 NLNKEKK
-600 KKGLI
+600 KVI
-605 SEICLA
+605 SEICLT
-611 IMQGCEKADW
+611 IIQGCEKSEW
-621 ENTLNQI
+621 KNKLEQI
-628 IVNPSIL
+628 VVNPSVL
-635 TSLSVK
+635 TSLGVNDG
-641 EEILDIASLHDLS
+641 ILQISNDHNLS
-654 VEASTILYHSKNL
+654 IEASSILFHSQNL
-667 TEK
+667 N

>member
-1 MPRKYTKKNVEYWNN
+1 MPRKYTKKNDGYWKNLSKANIVEN
-16 MSKGQS
+16 SS
-22 IESNNTLQIDFNPEL
+22 LLESFTAPEL

-43 SEESNASRSIT
+43 SEESSASRLS
-54 SSSGSRIATRSN
+54 SSSGTRVGTRNN

-71 SVRKRFENIDNGLLP
+71 LLRKRFKNIDDGLLP
-86 WDYSDDGV
+86 YDYSADGV
-94 SVRDAIIL
+94 SVRDAIVL

-123 TNSDVYFKKN
+123 SNSDIYFKKN

-150 KLYDLK
+150 KIYDLK

-170 MLHLDAKVNTSS
+170 MLHLEAKVNKNS
-182 IRAFSENPIPTLLEK
+182 IKAYSESPITTLSEK
-197 RIPVRYLMLNPADI
+197 KIPVRYIMLNPADI
-211 EVTEQINFGDY
+211 EVTEQMNFGDY
-222 TYAKVLTN
+222 SYAKILTN
-230 FEMAKLQ
+230 FEMAKLRD
-237 NPKTDKEKD
+237 PKTEKDRD
-246 IFNALPK
+246 IFNSLPK
-253 QVKDEIIKSN
+253 EVKEELKRTKSN
-263 KGNTFI
+263 TNTFI
-269 VNKEIQIPLD
+269 INREIQIPLD
-279 ILKLHPVFYKK
+279 VLKLHPVFYKK

-378 LQKVMGKEKYE
+378 LQKVMGKEKYD

-415 LKIFLQRIED
+415 LKIFLQRIEE

-430 LNDFLQP
+430 IKDFLQA
-437 EVNKV
+437 EINTV
-442 CEIMGLKRPPK
+442 CETMGLKRPPQI
-453 VEFKK
+453 EFKRT
-458 IDALNYE
+458 DALNYAD
-465 NMQRLI
+465 MQRLI

-479 LTPNEGME
+479 LTPNEGMD
-487 VIDRGIFPTSEEL
+487 VIDKGIFPTSEEL
-500 GLDQGKFVSERKK
+500 GLDQSKFVSERKK

-520 MGSAIGQDSKEKASP
+520 LGGGVGEKKEEKTS
-535 SQNPSNPTVS
+535 SQNPSSPTVS

-550 RPTGTGVEKQSE
+550 RPTGTGVEKQSK
-562 AHFAVDAIK
+562 AKFAVDSIR
-571 NSVNMISKF
+571 STLEDVSKF
-580 QADAEKLYK
+580 QAQSECFYKEKLSLK
-589 QKLSIKKLSND
+589 NLNKEKK
-600 KKGLI
+600 KVI

-611 IMQGCEKADW
+611 IIQGCEKSEW
-621 ENTLNQI
+621 KNKLEQI
-628 IVNPSIL
+628 VVNPSVL
-635 TSLSVK
+635 TSLGVNDG
-641 EEILDIASLHDLS
+641 ILQISNDHNLS
-654 VEASTILYHSKNL
+654 IEASSILFHSQNL
-667 TEK
+667 N

>member
-1 MPRKYTKKNVEYWNN
+1 MPRKYTKKNDGYWKNL
-16 MSKGQS
+16 SKGNIVENAS
-22 IESNNTLQIDFNPEL
+22 LLESFTAPEL

-43 SEESNASRSIT
+43 SEESSASRLS
-54 SSSGSRIATRSN
+54 SSSGTRVGTRNN

-71 SVRKRFENIDNGLLP
+71 LLRKRFKNIDDGLLP
-86 WDYSDDGV
+86 YDYSADGV
-94 SVRDAIIL
+94 SVRDAIVL

-123 TNSDVYFKKN
+123 SNSDIYFKKN

-150 KLYDLK
+150 KIYDLK

-170 MLHLDAKVNTSS
+170 MLHLEAKVNKNS
-182 IRAFSENPIPTLLEK
+182 IKAYSESPITTLSEK
-197 RIPVRYLMLNPADI
+197 KIPVRYIMLNPADI
-211 EVTEQINFGDY
+211 EATEQMNFGDY
-222 TYAKVLTN
+222 SYAKILTN
-230 FEMAKLQ
+230 FEMAKLRD
-237 NPKTDKEKD
+237 PKTEKDKD
-246 IFNALPK
+246 IFNSLPK
-253 QVKDEIIKSN
+253 EVKEELKRTKSN
-263 KGNTFI
+263 TNTFI
-269 VNKEIQIPLD
+269 INREIQIPLD
-279 ILKLHPVFYKK
+279 VLKLHPVFYKK

-378 LQKVMGKEKYE
+378 LQKVMGKEKYD

-415 LKIFLQRIED
+415 LKIFLQRIEE

-430 LNDFLQP
+430 IKDFLQA
-437 EVNKV
+437 EINTV
-442 CEIMGLKRPPK
+442 CETMGLKRPPQI
-453 VEFKK
+453 EFKRT
-458 IDALNYE
+458 DALNYAD
-465 NMQRLI
+465 MQRLI

-479 LTPNEGME
+479 LTPNEGMD
-487 VIDRGIFPTSEEL
+487 VIDKGVFPKAEEL
-500 GLDQGKFVSERKK
+500 GLDQSKFVSERKK

-520 MGSAIGQDSKEKASP
+520 LGGGVGEKKEEKTS
-535 SQNPSNPTVS
+535 SQNPSSPTVS

-550 RPTGTGVEKQSE
+550 RPTGTGVEKQSK
-562 AHFAVDAIK
+562 AKFAVDSIR
-571 NSVNMISKF
+571 STLEDVSKF
-580 QADAEKLYK
+580 QAQSECFYKEKLSLK
-589 QKLSIKKLSND
+589 NLNKEKK
-600 KKGLI
+600 KVI

-611 IMQGCEKADW
+611 IIQGCEKSEW
-621 ENTLNQI
+621 KNKLEQI
-628 IVNPSIL
+628 VVNPSVL
-635 TSLSVK
+635 TSLGVNDG
-641 EEILDIASLHDLS
+641 ILQISNDHNLS
-654 VEASTILYHSKNL
+654 IEASSILFHSQNL
-667 TEK
+667 N

>member
-1 MPRKYTKKNVEYWNN
+1 MPRKYTKKNDGYWKNLSKANIVEN
-16 MSKGQS
+16 SS
-22 IESNNTLQIDFNPEL
+22 LLESFTAPEL

-43 SEESNASRSIT
+43 SEESSASRLS
-54 SSSGSRIATRSN
+54 SSSGTRVGTRNN

-71 SVRKRFENIDNGLLP
+71 LLRKRFKNIDDGLLP
-86 WDYSDDGV
+86 YDYSADGV
-94 SVRDAIIL
+94 SVRDAIVL

-123 TNSDVYFKKN
+123 SNSDIYFKKN

-150 KLYDLK
+150 KIYDLK

-170 MLHLDAKVNTSS
+170 MLHLEAKVNKNS
-182 IRAFSENPIPTLLEK
+182 IKAYSESPITTLSEK
-197 RIPVRYLMLNPADI
+197 KIPVRYIMLNPADI
-211 EVTEQINFGDY
+211 EVTEQMNFGDY
-222 TYAKVLTN
+222 SYAKILTN
-230 FEMAKLQ
+230 FEMAKLRD
-237 NPKTDKEKD
+237 PKTEKDKD
-246 IFNALPK
+246 IFNSLPK
-253 QVKDEIIKSN
+253 EVKEELKRTKSN
-263 KGNTFI
+263 TNTFI
-269 VNKEIQIPLD
+269 INREIQIPLD
-279 ILKLHPVFYKK
+279 VLKLHPVFYKK

-378 LQKVMGKEKYE
+378 LQKVMGKEKYD

-415 LKIFLQRIED
+415 LKIFLQRIEE

-430 LNDFLQP
+430 IKDFLQA
-437 EVNKV
+437 EINTV
-442 CEIMGLKRPPK
+442 CETMGLKRPPQI
-453 VEFKK
+453 EFKRT
-458 IDALNYE
+458 DALNYAD
-465 NMQRLI
+465 MQRLI

-479 LTPNEGME
+479 LTPNEGMD
-487 VIDRGIFPTSEEL
+487 VIDKGVFPKAEEL
-500 GLDQGKFVSERKK
+500 GLDQSKFVSERKK

-520 MGSAIGQDSKEKASP
+520 LGGGVGEKKEEKTS
-535 SQNPSNPTVS
+535 SQNPSSPTVS

-550 RPTGTGVEKQSE
+550 RPTGTGVEKQSK
-562 AHFAVDAIK
+562 AKFAVDSIR
-571 NSVNMISKF
+571 STLEDVSKF
-580 QADAEKLYK
+580 QAQSECFYKEKLSLK
-589 QKLSIKKLSND
+589 NLNKEKK
-600 KKGLI
+600 KVI

-611 IMQGCEKADW
+611 IIQGCEKSEW
-621 ENTLNQI
+621 KNKLEQI
-628 IVNPSIL
+628 VVNPSVL
-635 TSLSVK
+635 TSLGVNDG
-641 EEILDIASLHDLS
+641 ILQISNDHNLS
-654 VEASTILYHSKNL
+654 IEASSILFHSQNL
-667 TEK
+667 N

>member
-1 MPRKYTKKNVEYWNN
+1 MPRKYTKKNDGYWSNL
-16 MSKGQS
+16 SKG
-22 IESNNTLQIDFNPEL
+22 NTIDNVSFLEASVAPEL

-43 SEESNASRSIT
+43 SEESSASRLST
-54 SSSGSRIATRSN
+54 SSGTRVGTRDN
-66 LATTS
+66 LATS
-71 SVRKRFENIDNGLLP
+71 SLLRKRFKNIDDGLLP
-86 WDYSDDGV
+86 WDYSADGV
-94 SVRDAIIL
+94 SVRDAIVL

-123 TNSDVYFKKN
+123 SNSDIYFKKN
-133 SGTEKSR
+133 SGTDKSR

-150 KLYDLK
+150 KIYDLK

-170 MLHLDAKVNTSS
+170 MLHLEAKVNTNS
-182 IRAFSENPIPTLLEK
+182 IKAYSENPIPTLTEK
-197 RIPVRYLMLNPADI
+197 KIPVRYLMLNPADI
-211 EVTEQINFGDY
+211 EVTEQMNFGDY
-222 TYAKVLTN
+222 SYAKILTS
-230 FEMAKLQ
+230 FEMAKLRD
-237 NPKTDKEKD
+237 PKTDKDKD
-246 IFNALPK
+246 IFNSLPK
-253 QVKDEIIKSN
+253 EVQDELKRTKSN
-263 KGNTFI
+263 TNTFI
-269 VNKEIQIPLD
+269 INREIQIPLD

-415 LKIFLQRIED
+415 LKIFLQRIEE

-430 LNDFLQP
+430 IKDFLQP
-437 EVNKV
+437 EINDV
-442 CEIMGLKRPPK
+442 CETMGLKRPPQI
-453 VEFKK
+453 EFKRT
-458 IDALNYE
+458 DALNYAD
-465 NMQRLI
+465 MQRLI

-479 LTPNEGME
+479 LTPNEGMD
-487 VIDRGIFPTSEEL
+487 VIDKGIFPTSEEL
-500 GLDQGKFVSERKK
+500 GLDQSKFVSERKK

-520 MGSAIGQDSKEKASP
+520 LGGGIGQNQEPQAP
-535 SQNPSNPTVS
+535 SRNSSNPTVS
-545 APTGG
+545 SPTGG
-550 RPTGTGVEKQSE
+550 RPMGTGVEKQSK
-562 AHFAVDAIK
+562 AKFAVDSIK
-571 NSVNMISKF
+571 SSLEDISKF
-580 QADAEKLYK
+580 QSEAESFYK
-589 QKLSIKKLSND
+589 QKLSLKNLTKERKKV
-600 KKGLI
+600 I

-611 IMQGCEKADW
+611 IVQGCEKSEWKDKL
-621 ENTLNQI
+621 EEVV
-628 IVNPSIL
+628 VNPSVL
-635 TSLSVK
+635 TSLGVNDGIL
-641 EEILDIASLHDLS
+641 EISNEHNLSL
-654 VEASTILYHSKNL
+654 EASSILFYSQNL
-667 TEK
+667 N